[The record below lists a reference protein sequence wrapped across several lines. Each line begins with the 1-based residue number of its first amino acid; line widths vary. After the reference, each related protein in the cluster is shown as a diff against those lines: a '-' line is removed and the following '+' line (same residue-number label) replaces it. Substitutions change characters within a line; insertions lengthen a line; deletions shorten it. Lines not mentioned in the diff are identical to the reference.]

1 MLCVAASIRQRLH
14 YLISTSPP
22 MKIAKISVLAL
33 AGLLLTTSCKK
44 DLLDQVDPNLLSTG
58 QFWRNQNDANQGVL
72 AVYSGQQ
79 IFSTYSLYWHFAT
92 TGRTDES
99 FTNTPDPGLNQYLVF
114 RQISTIDARSAFL
127 WNDTYRIIFR
137 ANQVL
142 TNVPAIDMDATLKKQ
157 YLAEALFLRSLCYY
171 DLALLFGN
179 IPLVTTLAD
188 ATTRVS
194 QASQDEVYAQIIKD
208 LTTAK
213 ADLPANYDVNN
224 LGRATKGA
232 AAALLGKVYMQQDV
246 TLHSNKWQMAS
257 AQFAEVI
264 SSNRYSLVAQYA
276 DNFTE
281 TNENNNESV
290 YEVQFSGVNKT
301 FGQDFAGAAEGNERA
316 QFFGPP
322 GIGFTDVEVRPWLF
336 NEFTDKTVTG
346 GTDPR
351 RDATMFSAVGT
362 PTLYGRAFT
371 GPNSLNINPSRIL
384 WRKYQNDRSRTFED
398 FFSGIN
404 IRLIRYADVLLMQA
418 EALNEQGQPAA
429 ALPLINQ
436 VRQRPSVNIVP
447 LTGNFTQATM
457 RTQLRHERAV
467 ELAGEGS
474 RWGDLVRY
482 GLFDNQSGLT
492 ELKARDADFNNFI
505 TPKNKLLPIP
515 QTEIDIDKN
524 LKQNPGF

>member
-1 MLCVAASIRQRLH
+1 
-14 YLISTSPP
+14 
-22 MKIAKISVLAL
+22 MKLAKFSALAL
-33 AGLLLTTSCKK
+33 AGLLLSTSCKK
-44 DLLDQVDPNLLSTG
+44 DLLDQVNPNQPSTG
-58 QFWRNQNDANQGVL
+58 QFWKTQDDANRAVL

-114 RQISTIDARSAFL
+114 RQIATTDGRSAFL
-127 WNDTYRIIFR
+127 WNDLYRMIFR

-171 DLALLFGN
+171 DLGLLFGN
-179 IPLVTTLAD
+179 LPLVTTLAD
-188 ATTRVS
+188 ATTRVA
-194 QASQDEVYAQIIKD
+194 QVSQDAVYTQIIQD
-208 LTTAK
+208 LTAAK
-213 ADLPANYDVNN
+213 ADLPATYDATN

-232 AAALLGKVYMQQDV
+232 ATALLGKVYMQQDV
-246 TLHSNKWQMAS
+246 ALHADKWQKAS
-257 AQFAEVI
+257 AQFAEI
-264 SSNRYSLVAQYA
+264 IASNRYSLVSTYS

-281 TNENNNESV
+281 ANENNSESV

-301 FGQDFAGAAEGNERA
+301 FGQDFPGAAEGNERA

-322 GIGFTDVEVRPWLF
+322 GIGFTDVEVRRWLF
-336 NEFTDKTVTG
+336 NEFSDQTAAG
-346 GTDPR
+346 GVDPR
-351 RDATMFSAVGT
+351 RATTLFSAVDT
-362 PTLYGRAFT
+362 PTLYGKTFVGVGT
-371 GPNSLNINPSRIL
+371 GSLNINPSRLL
-384 WRKYQNDRSRTFED
+384 WRKYQNDRTRTFED

-418 EALNEQGQPAA
+418 EALNEQGQPGN

-436 VRQRPSVNIVP
+436 VRQRPSVNVVP
-447 LTGNFTQATM
+447 LTGTFTQDAM
-457 RTQLRHERAV
+457 RTQLRHERLV
-467 ELAGEGS
+467 ELAGEGV
-474 RWGDLVRY
+474 RWSDLVRY
-482 GLFDNQSGLT
+482 GLFDTQAGLN
-492 ELKARDADFNNFI
+492 ELRARDADFNNFI

-515 QTEIDIDKN
+515 QTELDIDKN

>member
-1 MLCVAASIRQRLH
+1 
-14 YLISTSPP
+14 
-22 MKIAKISVLAL
+22 MKLAKISTLAL

-44 DLLDQVDPNLLSTG
+44 DLLEQVDPNTPGTG
-58 QFWRNQNDANQGVL
+58 QFWKSQTDANQGVL
-72 AVYSGQQ
+72 AIYSGQQ

-99 FTNTPDPGLNQYLVF
+99 FTNTPDAGLNQYLVF
-114 RQISTIDARSAFL
+114 RQISTNDSRSAFM
-127 WNDTYRIIFR
+127 WNDLYRMIFR

-142 TNVPAIDMDATLKKQ
+142 TNVPSISMDATLKKQ

-194 QASQDEVYAQIIKD
+194 QVSQEAAYAQIIQD
-208 LTTAK
+208 LATAK
-213 ADLPANYDVNN
+213 ADLPVSYDATN

-232 AAALLGKVYMQQDV
+232 ATALLGKVYMQQR
-246 TLHSNKWQMAS
+246 KWTEAS
-257 AQFAEVI
+257 TQFGELI
-264 SSNRYSLVAQYA
+264 SANNYSLVSNYA

-281 TNENNNESV
+281 ANENNSESI

-301 FGQDFAGAAEGNERA
+301 FGQDFVGAAEGNERA

-322 GIGFTDVEVRPWLF
+322 GIGFTDVEVRSWLF
-336 NEFTDKTVTG
+336 QEFSDRTATG
-346 GTDPR
+346 GSDPR
-351 RDATMFSAVGT
+351 RDATVFSAVGT
-362 PTLYGRAFT
+362 PTIYGRPFT
-371 GPNSLNINPSRIL
+371 GTANGGLNINSSRVL
-384 WRKYQNDRSRTFED
+384 WRKYQNDRTRGFED

-418 EALNEQGQPAA
+418 EALNELGRPAD

-436 VRQRPSVNIVP
+436 VRQRPSVNLTP
-447 LTGNFTQATM
+447 LTGTYTQATM
-457 RTQLRHERAV
+457 RQQLRHERIT
-467 ELAGEGS
+467 ELAGEGM
-474 RWGDLVRY
+474 RWSDLVRY
-482 GLFDNQSGLT
+482 QSFKTPEGLS
-492 ELKARDADFNNFI
+492 ELRTRDADFSNFI
-505 TPKNKLLPIP
+505 SPRNELLPIP

-524 LKQNPGF
+524 LRQNPGF

>member
-1 MLCVAASIRQRLH
+1 
-14 YLISTSPP
+14 
-22 MKIAKISVLAL
+22 MKFTKISVLAL
-33 AGLLLTTSCKK
+33 AGLLATTSCKK
-44 DLLDQVDPNLLSTG
+44 DLLDQVNPNTPGTG
-58 QFWRNQNDANQGVL
+58 QFWKSQSDANQGVL

-114 RQISTIDARSAFL
+114 RQISTTDGRSAFM
-127 WNDTYRIIFR
+127 WNDLYRMIFR

-142 TNVPAIDMDATLKKQ
+142 TNVPNIDMNATLKKQ

-179 IPLVTTLAD
+179 LPLVTTLANSE
-188 ATTRVS
+188 TRVP
-194 QASQDEVYAQIIKD
+194 QATQDQVYTQLIAD

-213 ADLPANYDVNN
+213 ADLPVNYDASN

-232 AAALLGKVYMQQDV
+232 ATALLGKVYMQQDAS
-246 TLHSNKWQMAS
+246 LHADKWQKAS

-264 SSNRYSLVAQYA
+264 SSNRYSLVSEFA
-276 DNFTE
+276 DNFTS
-281 TNENNNESV
+281 TNENNSESI
-290 YEVQFSGVNKT
+290 YEVQFSDVNKT
-301 FGQDFAGAAEGNERA
+301 FGQDFVGAAEGNERA

-322 GIGFTDVEVRPWLF
+322 GIGFTDVEVRRWLF
-336 NEFTDKTVTG
+336 NEFNDLTATG
-346 GTDPR
+346 GVDPR
-351 RDATMFSAVGT
+351 RGATMFNATDT
-362 PTLYGRAFT
+362 PTLYGRAFVGPT
-371 GPNSLNINPSRIL
+371 GLNINPSRLL
-384 WRKYQNDRSRTFED
+384 WRKYQNDRTRNFED

-418 EALNEQGQPAA
+418 EALNEQGQTTA

-436 VRQRPSVNIVP
+436 VRQRPSVNLVP
-447 LTGNFTQATM
+447 LTGTYTQAAM
-457 RTQLRHERAV
+457 RTQLRHERIT
-467 ELAGEGS
+467 ELAGEGM
-474 RWGDLVRY
+474 RWSDLVRY
-482 GLFDNQSGLT
+482 GLFDSQTGLA
-492 ELKARDADFNNFI
+492 ELRARDADFNNFI

-515 QTEIDIDKN
+515 QSEIDIDKN

>member
-1 MLCVAASIRQRLH
+1 
-14 YLISTSPP
+14 
-22 MKIAKISVLAL
+22 MKFAKISALAL
-33 AGLLLTTSCKK
+33 SGLLLTTSCNK
-44 DLLDQVDPNLLSTG
+44 DLLEQVNPNQPSTG
-58 QFWRNQNDANQGVL
+58 VFWKTQSDANSAVL

-114 RQISTIDARSAFL
+114 RQISTTDGRSAFL
-127 WNDTYRIIFR
+127 WNDLYRMIFR

-142 TNVPAIDMDATLKKQ
+142 TNVPGISMDATLKKQ

-188 ATTRVS
+188 ATTRVP
-194 QASQDEVYAQIIKD
+194 QVSQDAIYTQLIQD
-208 LTTAK
+208 LTAAK
-213 ADLPANYDVNN
+213 ADLPVSYGSTD
-224 LGRATKGA
+224 LGRATRGSA
-232 AAALLGKVYMQQDV
+232 TALLGKVYMQQDV
-246 TLHSNKWQMAS
+246 TLHADKWQKAS

-264 SSNRYSLVAQYA
+264 NSNRYSLVNNYA

-281 TNENNNESV
+281 ANENNSESI

-322 GIGFTDVEVRPWLF
+322 GIGFTDVEVRRWLF
-336 NEFTDKTVTG
+336 NEFSDQTAAG
-346 GTDPR
+346 GVDPR
-351 RDATMFSAVGT
+351 RGTTLFNAVDT
-362 PTLYGRAFT
+362 PTLYGKAFVGPT
-371 GPNSLNINPSRIL
+371 GLNINPSRLL
-384 WRKYQNDRSRTFED
+384 WRKYQNDRTRTFED

-418 EALNEQGQPAA
+418 EALNEQGQTAA

-436 VRQRPSVNIVP
+436 VRQRPSVSLTP
-447 LTGNFTQATM
+447 LTSSFTQATM
-457 RTQLRHERAV
+457 RTQLRHERIT
-467 ELAGEGS
+467 ELAGEGM
-474 RWGDLVRY
+474 RWSDLVRY
-482 GLFDNQSGLT
+482 GLFDNQAGLD

>member
-1 MLCVAASIRQRLH
+1 
-14 YLISTSPP
+14 
-22 MKIAKISVLAL
+22 MKLAKISTLAL
-33 AGLLLTTSCKK
+33 AGLLLATSCKK
-44 DLLDQVDPNLLSTG
+44 DLLEQVNPLEPSSA
-58 QFWRNQNDANQGVL
+58 QFWKTQNDANRAVL

-114 RQISTIDARSAFL
+114 RQISTTDARSAFF
-127 WNDTYRIIFR
+127 WNDMYRIIFR

-142 TNVPAIDMDATLKKQ
+142 ANVPGIDMDATLKKQ
-157 YLAEALFLRSLCYY
+157 YLAEALFLRSLAYY
-171 DLALLFGN
+171 DLGLLFGN
-179 IPLVTTLAD
+179 LPLVTTLAD
-188 ATTRVS
+188 ATTRVP
-194 QASQDEVYAQIIKD
+194 QVTQDEVYAQIIKD

-213 ADLPANYDVNN
+213 ADLPVSYDANS
-224 LGRATKGA
+224 LGRATRGSA
-232 AAALLGKVYMQQDV
+232 TALMGKVYMQQR
-246 TLHSNKWQMAS
+246 KWTEAS

-264 SSNRYSLVAQYA
+264 SSNRYSLVNEYS

-281 TNENNNESV
+281 ANENNSESV

-322 GIGFTDVEVRPWLF
+322 GIGFTDVEVRRWLF
-336 NEFTDKTVTG
+336 NEFTDKTATG

-362 PTLYGRAFT
+362 PTLYGKAFV
-371 GPNSLNINPSRIL
+371 GPAGLNINPSRLL
-384 WRKYQNDRSRTFED
+384 WRKYQNDRTRTFED

-418 EALNEQGQPAA
+418 EALNELGRPAD
-429 ALPLINQ
+429 ALPLINR
-436 VRQRPSVNIVP
+436 VRQRPSVNLTP
-447 LTGNFTQATM
+447 LTGTYTQAAM
-457 RTQLRHERAV
+457 RTQLRHERAT

-482 GLFDNQSGLT
+482 GLLDNQAGLD

-515 QTEIDIDKN
+515 QSDIDIDKN
-524 LKQNPGF
+524 LRQNPGY

>member
-1 MLCVAASIRQRLH
+1 MKFSNLSALTLAA
-14 YLISTSPP
+14 
-22 MKIAKISVLAL
+22 
-33 AGLLLTTSCKK
+33 LLLTTGCKK
-44 DLLDQVDPNLLSTG
+44 DLLEQVDPNRPGTG
-58 QFWRNQNDANQGVL
+58 QFWKSQDDANQGVL

-92 TGRTDES
+92 TGRSDES
-99 FTNTPDPGLNQYLVF
+99 FTNTPDGNLNQYLVF
-114 RQISTIDARSAFL
+114 RQTSTNDARSAFM
-127 WNDTYRIIFR
+127 WNDLYRMIFR

-142 TNVPAIDMDATLKKQ
+142 TNVPSISMDATLKKQ

-171 DLALLFGN
+171 DLTLLFGN

-188 ATTRVS
+188 ATTRVPQVS
-194 QASQDEVYAQIIKD
+194 QEAAYAQIIQD

-213 ADLPANYDVNN
+213 ADLPVSYGTSD

-232 AAALLGKVYMQQDV
+232 AAALMGKVYMQQR
-246 TLHSNKWQMAS
+246 KWTDAS
-257 AQFAEVI
+257 TQFAEII
-264 SSNRYSLVAQYA
+264 SSNRYSLVSEYS

-281 TNENNNESV
+281 ANENNSESI
-290 YEVQFSGVNKT
+290 YEVQFSSVNKT

-322 GIGFTDVEVRPWLF
+322 GIGFTDVEIRPWLF
-336 NEFTDKTVTG
+336 SEFSDRTATG
-346 GTDPR
+346 GSDPR

-362 PTLYGRAFT
+362 PTLYGRSFT
-371 GPNSLNINPSRIL
+371 GGTNSLNINPSRLL
-384 WRKYQNDRSRTFED
+384 WRKYQNDRTRGFED

-418 EALNEQGQPAA
+418 EALNELGRPADA
-429 ALPLINQ
+429 VPLINR
-436 VRQRPSVNIVP
+436 VRQRPSVNLTP
-447 LTGNFTQATM
+447 LTGSFTQATM
-457 RTQLRHERAV
+457 REQLRHERIT
-467 ELAGEGS
+467 ELAGEGM

-482 GLFDNQSGLT
+482 QSFKSADGLN
-492 ELKARDADFNNFI
+492 ELRARDADFNNFI
-505 TPKNKLLPIP
+505 SPRNELLPIP

>member
-1 MLCVAASIRQRLH
+1 
-14 YLISTSPP
+14 
-22 MKIAKISVLAL
+22 MKFAKLSALAL
-33 AGLLLTTSCKK
+33 SGILLTTSCNK
-44 DLLDQVDPNLLSTG
+44 DLLEQVNPNEPSTG
-58 QFWRNQNDANQGVL
+58 VFWKSQNDANRAVL

-99 FTNTPDPGLNQYLVF
+99 FTNTPDPGLNQYLAF
-114 RQISTIDARSAFL
+114 RQISTIDGRSAFL
-127 WNDTYRIIFR
+127 WNDMYRMIFR

-142 TNVPAIDMDATLKKQ
+142 ANVPNIDMDATLKKQ

-188 ATTRVS
+188 ATTRVP
-194 QASQDEVYAQIIKD
+194 QVSQDAVYEQIIKD

-213 ADLPANYDVNN
+213 ADLPASYDTNN

-232 AAALLGKVYMQQDV
+232 ATALLGKVYMQQDV
-246 TLHSNKWQMAS
+246 TLHANKWQMAS

-281 TNENNNESV
+281 ANENNSESV
-290 YEVQFSGVNKT
+290 YEVQFSGVNKN

-322 GIGFTDVEVRPWLF
+322 GIGFADVEVRPWLF
-336 NEFTDKTVTG
+336 SEFSDKTVSG

-351 RDATMFSAVGT
+351 RDATMFSAIGT
-362 PTLYGRAFT
+362 PTLYGKAFGT
-371 GPNSLNINPSRIL
+371 GGLDISPNRLL
-384 WRKYQNDRSRTFED
+384 WRKYQNDRTRGFED

-418 EALNEQGQPAA
+418 EALNEQGRTAD

-436 VRQRPSVNIVP
+436 VRQRASVNLTP
-447 LTGNFTQATM
+447 LTGSFTQAGM
-457 RTQLRHERAV
+457 RTQLRHERIT
-467 ELAGEGS
+467 ELAGEGM
-474 RWGDLVRY
+474 RWSDLVRY
-482 GLFDNQSGLT
+482 GLLDTQTGLT
-492 ELKARDADFNNFI
+492 ELKARDADFNNFV

>member
-1 MLCVAASIRQRLH
+1 
-14 YLISTSPP
+14 
-22 MKIAKISVLAL
+22 MKLAKISTLAL
-33 AGLLLTTSCKK
+33 AGLLLATSCKK
-44 DLLDQVDPNLLSTG
+44 DLLEQIDPNLLATG
-58 QFWRNQNDANQGVL
+58 QFWRNQTDANQGVL

-114 RQISTIDARSAFL
+114 RQISTTDGRSAFL
-127 WNDTYRIIFR
+127 WNDLYRMIFR

-142 TNVPAIDMDATLKKQ
+142 INVPNINMDATLKKQ

-171 DLALLFGN
+171 DLTLLFGN

-188 ATTRVS
+188 ATTRVP
-194 QASQDEVYAQIIKD
+194 QVGQEAAYAQIIQD

-213 ADLPANYDVNN
+213 ADLPLTYDATS

-232 AAALLGKVYMQQDV
+232 ATALLGKVYMQQR
-246 TLHSNKWQMAS
+246 KWTEAS
-257 AQFAEVI
+257 AQFTEIIGA
-264 SSNRYSLVAQYA
+264 NRYSLVANYA

-281 TNENNNESV
+281 ANENNSESI

-336 NEFTDKTVTG
+336 SEFSDRTATG
-346 GTDPR
+346 GSDPR
-351 RDATMFSAVGT
+351 RDATLFSAVGT
-362 PTLYGRAFT
+362 PTIYGRPFAGT
-371 GPNSLNINPSRIL
+371 ANNGLNINPNRVL
-384 WRKYQNDRSRTFED
+384 WRKYQNDRSRGFED

-418 EALNEQGQPAA
+418 EALNELGRPAD

-436 VRQRPSVNIVP
+436 VRQRPSVNLTP
-447 LTGNFTQATM
+447 LTGTYTQATM
-457 RTQLRHERAV
+457 RQQLRHERIT
-467 ELAGEGS
+467 ELAGEGM
-474 RWGDLVRY
+474 RWSDLVRY
-482 GLFDNQSGLT
+482 QSFKTPEGLS
-492 ELKARDADFNNFI
+492 ELRARDADFNNFI
-505 TPKNKLLPIP
+505 SPRNELLPIP

-524 LKQNPGF
+524 LRQNPGF

>member
-1 MLCVAASIRQRLH
+1 
-14 YLISTSPP
+14 
-22 MKIAKISVLAL
+22 MKFVKIPALAL

-44 DLLDQVDPNLLSTG
+44 DLLEQVNPNAPSNA
-58 QFWRNQNDANQGVL
+58 QFWKSQDDANRAVL

-114 RQISTIDARSAFL
+114 RQVSPNDQRSAWL

-142 TNVPAIDMDATLKKQ
+142 TNVPGITMDEALKKQ
-157 YLAEALFLRSLCYY
+157 YLAEALFVRSLCLY
-171 DLALLFGN
+171 DLAVLFGN
-179 IPLVTTLAD
+179 IPLVTTQVD
-188 ATTRVS
+188 ANTRVP
-194 QASQDEVYAQIIKD
+194 QATQDEAFAQIIKD
-208 LTTAK
+208 LTAAK
-213 ADLPANYDVNN
+213 ADLPVSYSGND
-224 LGRATKGA
+224 LGRATRGA
-232 AAALLGKVYMQQDV
+232 ATALLGKVYMQQDKN
-246 TLHSNKWQMAS
+246 LHPTKWQLAS
-257 AQFAEVI
+257 AQFAELI
-264 SSNRYSLVAQYA
+264 SSNTYSLVPEYS

-281 TNENNNESV
+281 ANENNRESI
-290 YEVQFSGVNKT
+290 YEVQFSGVNKST
-301 FGQDFAGAAEGNERA
+301 TVQDVPGGDEGNERA

-322 GIGFTDVEVRPWLF
+322 SVGFTDVEVRRWLF
-336 NEFTDKTVTG
+336 DEFSDKTAAG

-362 PTLYGRAFT
+362 PTLYGKSFVA
-371 GPNSLNINPSRIL
+371 NINPNRLL
-384 WRKYQNDRSRTFED
+384 WRKYQNDRTRTFED

-418 EALNEQGQPAA
+418 EALNEQGQTTA

-436 VRQRPSVNIVP
+436 VRQRASVNLTP

-457 RTQLRHERAV
+457 RTQLRHERIT
-467 ELAGEGS
+467 ELAGEGM
-474 RWGDLVRY
+474 RWSDLVRY
-482 GLFDNQSGLT
+482 GLLDTQAGID
-492 ELKARDADFNNFI
+492 ELKAHDADFNNFI
-505 TPKNKLLPIP
+505 IPRNKLLPIP
-515 QTEIDIDKN
+515 QSEIDIDRN

>member
-1 MLCVAASIRQRLH
+1 MNL
-14 YLISTSPP
+14 
-22 MKIAKISVLAL
+22 AKISALAL

-44 DLLDQVDPNLLSTG
+44 DLLEQVDPNRVATG
-58 QFWRNQNDANQGVL
+58 QFWRNQTDANQGVL

-79 IFSTYSLYWHFAT
+79 IYSTYSLYWHFAT

-114 RQISTIDARSAFL
+114 RQISTIDARSAFM
-127 WNDTYRIIFR
+127 WNDMYRMIFR

-142 TNVPAIDMDATLKKQ
+142 ANVPNINMDATLKKQ

-188 ATTRVS
+188 ATTRVP
-194 QASQDEVYAQIIKD
+194 QVTQDAVYAQLIQD

-213 ADLPANYDVNN
+213 ADLPASYGVSD

-232 AAALLGKVYMQQDV
+232 ATALLGKVYMQQDV
-246 TLHSNKWQMAS
+246 TLHADKWQKAS
-257 AQFAEVI
+257 AQFAEI
-264 SSNRYSLVAQYA
+264 ITSNRYSLVPQYA
-276 DNFTE
+276 DNFTS
-281 TNENNNESV
+281 TNENNSESI
-290 YEVQFSGVNKT
+290 YEVQFSDVNKT

-322 GIGFTDVEVRPWLF
+322 GVGFTDVEVRRWLF
-336 NEFTDKTVTG
+336 NEFTDQTATG
-346 GTDPR
+346 GVDPR
-351 RDATMFSAVGT
+351 RGATMFNAVDT
-362 PTLYGRAFT
+362 PTLYGKTFVGA
-371 GPNSLNINPSRIL
+371 GANSLNINPNRLL
-384 WRKYQNDRSRTFED
+384 WRKYQNDRTRTFED

-418 EALNEQGQPAA
+418 EALNEQGQTTA

-436 VRQRPSVNIVP
+436 VRQRSSVNLTP
-447 LTGNFTQATM
+447 LTGSFTQAAM
-457 RTQLRHERAV
+457 RTQLRHERV
-467 ELAGEGS
+467 TELAGEGM
-474 RWGDLVRY
+474 RWSDLVRY
-482 GLFDNQSGLT
+482 GLFDNQTGID
-492 ELKARDADFNNFI
+492 ELKTRDADFNNFI

-515 QTEIDIDKN
+515 QSEIDIDKN